1 MGSILVIEDNPS
13 NMKLAAFLLEKEGYE
28 VLQATDAEEGIRV
41 ARQRLPAL
49 ILMDVQL
56 PGMDG
61 LAATRL
67 LKADAATRHIK
78 ILALTAFAMRGDQEK
93 IREAGCDAYIAKP
106 IRYKEFLKVV
116 ADLLVQEPSVAI
128 RQSPQ

>member
-1 MGSILVIEDNPS
+1 MACILVIEDNPS
-13 NMKLAAFLLEKEGYE
+13 NMKLAVFLLEKEGHE
-28 VLQATDAEEGIRV
+28 VLQAPDAEEGLRL
-41 ARQRLPAL
+41 ARDRLPAL

-78 ILALTAFAMRGDQEK
+78 IVALTAFAMRGDQEK
-93 IREAGCDAYIAKP
+93 IEAAGCDDYIAKP
-106 IRYKEFLKVV
+106 IHYKEFLKVV
-116 ADLLVQEPSVAI
+116 LQMLATH
-128 RQSPQ
+128 

>member
-1 MGSILVIEDNPS
+1 MACILVIEDNPS
-13 NMKLAAFLLEKEGYE
+13 NMKLAGFLLEKEGHE
-28 VLQATDAEEGIRV
+28 VLQAPDAEEGLRL
-41 ARQRLPAL
+41 ARDRLPAL

-78 ILALTAFAMRGDQEK
+78 IVALTAFAMRGDQEK
-93 IREAGCDAYIAKP
+93 IEAAGCDDYIAKP

-116 ADLLVQEPSVAI
+116 LQMLATH
-128 RQSPQ
+128 